1 MAIVQNITSLD
12 PVTLEYQDYSIDDT
26 TLISSSVFSSTWS
39 DNKDYIEYYVYN
51 LNGDIIESDLDLQNY
66 LSTKEGLLINP
77 DEDIQNIGFTEGT
90 FNTLYNFYNPLL
102 ASSIDVNYYIS
113 QISSDRTELKINTNQ
128 LTGQQISSGYNALK
142 QVLST
147 ATYYKDFFLNF
158 GDNKLVIANNA
169 LIDTSDSNNIG
180 VFIKLYEPLPAEFGI
195 KNKLWVVDKVADSV
209 AYQIEL
215 QDDTV
220 FTQTNPFLQ
229 GPNFNLKIQDE
240 VNNPTDFL
248 NLSQLTTS
256 PSASLFN
263 QLGNILNKKGIEPNI
278 DYTNYSEFA
287 YFSSIETRIENFYYK
302 LQLIENY
309 EASSSL
315 STSTPTTPISASSA
329 IYQNLIHDVVEK
341 FDGFER
347 YMYFESS
354 SQAYPKSTS
363 NKPYTLY
370 GTSTSQALDW
380 LAENLTSGSDYDR
393 ENVNNL
399 IYTIPDFIREDSNNS
414 NYELFVEMVGQHFDT
429 IWTCIKDVTN
439 KYNRDNRVD
448 YGASRDLIADILR
461 DFGIKIYQNNFSNQD
476 LYNAFLGIGANG
488 NTLPPTGSELIT
500 NYITASSDI
509 IPLTE
514 VNEEIYSRLYHNLPT
529 ILKKKGTVDALRT
542 IINCYGVP
550 NTVLRISEFGGKDR
564 DNSNDW
570 DYWYNKANYS
580 FTPSGSGGW
589 VEIPWQSSS
598 NADVFPKTVEFRFK
612 SPNLATVTGYSQS
625 LAVTE
630 NSTDFAVVIEYT
642 GSLFTSGSYS
652 GSVVNP
658 ENTFATIKYIN
669 ETNNVSASVAM
680 PVFNDTWVS
689 LMVTETSGSTSVYN
703 LYAANKLYTGNDGS
717 QIGFY
722 QSASCTGSTSWKDV
736 GTLQLPY
743 SSSYTYGGKT
753 YQPFTGSFQEVR
765 YYSEVLNTQSFEDYT
780 MNPLSIEGNSLEG
793 SDSSFNSLFFR
804 APLGAVLDNSGSG
817 NQSRTSV
824 HPSSTGSYAS
834 TSSFDIGSSYN
845 ISGSYTFSTNEEYIF
860 LDQVVTGI
868 KNRIND
874 KIRIDVQ
881 TTASGDT
888 LSPLVRIE
896 TNPPQYQTYT
906 RDLTTLEI
914 AFSPQNEIND
924 DIINQLGFFNIGEYL
939 GNPSLL
945 STTGSNQYPDL
956 ERFRNNFFEKY
967 THNYNLKDYTR
978 LIKYFDNSL
987 FKLLKDFIPARV
999 EASTGL
1005 VVKQHLLE
1013 RNRAP
1018 IPLPTYIDETFS
1030 GSINIGNVEGGT
1042 LGSFNQYNQYAY
1054 SPEGQS
1060 EGVNPA
1066 TGSFIMDLTQSFSES
1081 FATISGSTPEINS
1094 TQAEFY
1100 TGEFSGSTVTVTT
1113 QSLNPEC
1120 AIFLDAVD
1128 EALQYSPIVFS
1139 STFGN
1144 TISQFS
1150 SLVPKSGQILILY
1163 SGETYENG
1171 FQGVQYVK
1179 IHKEDINGDDKSPFI
1194 ESINNLRL
1202 LFASNNL
1209 YNLPVETI
1217 SEASTFYTYQIS
1229 NNSVTSII
1237 DDVTY
1242 RKPSNFVTGSITYNL
1257 SSTPGPYS
1265 SSITS
1270 IDQLVSLTGSNARE
1284 YNSSDPASSDPPNG
1298 QFLVDYDLTHLTTR
1312 LEVSNLDSSAINNS
1326 SASLNDVS
1334 ASWTASFISTAPAPT
1349 RTILYGVVGKD
1360 TGGGGETGFHR
1371 YILNFLST
1379 GSVSAPKFSEPT
1391 AQNGWDIEFY
1401 SQSIDTVLTTGF
1413 QPSGLNGEDPTKTYN
1428 FNDLGNTTINDSKLG
1443 KTLLYFDFPTVG
1455 DSTYGR
1461 TGSVTASISSDA
1473 EGEFIFDTEID
1484 SDSGNTN
1491 VTAYKYT
1498 NNITSSFG
1506 EVNDFSTFNFNFKV
1520 NFSGSVTYNNTDMTL
1535 EEGYNFQLG
1544 ISKESSPI
1552 NYTPVIN
1559 LPINSTSGSQL
1570 TASFNEDVVFGY
1582 SLTTSTITDFN
1593 PLDNLTFV
1601 ILDANRVGVGQT
1613 APEGEPTLPE
1623 RKISSSLDQYFES
1636 ITITLTA
1643 SDAAGNLIATQS
1655 FSTSSTIVE
1664 PYLTQRFFNTDCDVL
1679 SGLVDKYVKNK
1690 IYLESRYPTIGPQFT
1705 VSPSSAFIPQNFT
1718 KIVDGTAIRSDV
1730 KPYNYSHTPHI
1741 RARYNGTKII
1751 ASDVN
1756 QVSGVSSPIPNN
1768 QKLFFDNKLLDI
1780 NGSIISSKPIN
1791 TMMVSDRIPIKSLKP
1806 LAVLFTNINDAA
1818 PEIKN
1823 ASIVQIDKILIPSI
1837 FSITSKN
1844 QVDIFGPIQQDS
1856 AEVLDV
1862 SNYPQLDGFSYA
1874 QSDMANNFSYN
1885 DFVKVEIF
1893 DTEEFES
1900 DQRNVVGERQVLKGG
1915 KRVDPVLYNEIYD
1928 PVLSDSGR
1936 GAITVVTRDSTF
1948 TSSIPF
1954 QRTVPEGTDY
1964 NFIARATGSYS
1975 FSPTASIL
1983 VTYNWTTQS
1992 KATSGVSAGFN
2003 ITTDT
2008 YTFTGSTTTDVKFS
2022 TKITLSGNLT
2032 SKNRDSDGSL
2042 FTVKLLKN
2050 SGSANSETIEKGILK
2065 IPSLGATSS
2074 IILEQEEFSSFSS
2087 GDTVKVV
2094 IIPEEVATKP
2104 FPNFTINAN
2113 SDDFFKLTQ
2122 NGFNAGS
2129 VSTASIW
2136 TTGSVN
2142 STWLTAS
2149 IALSDA
2155 YGQTPVTIPDSG
2167 FSPLIEKFEI
2177 KIGDEIRFEGKESTT
2192 RIILNVVQSDG
2203 YSLRSLDGGPQIQ
2216 YAPNLRIQLN
2226 SPPPSGS
2233 NITQFMI
2240 RRYTDDAKFILLK
2253 GLKPVLGTT
2262 SRGFLTP
2269 KYPSSAL
2276 SNFLE
2281 SPASFSQYFL

>member
-1 MAIVQNITSLD
+1 MAIIQNITPLD
-12 PVTLEYQDYSIDDT
+12 PVTLEYQDYSVEDT

-66 LSTKEGLLINP
+66 LSTKEGLSINP
-77 DEDIQNIGFTEGT
+77 DEDIQDIGFTEGT

-102 ASSIDVNYYIS
+102 SSSIDINYYIS
-113 QISSDRTELKINTNQ
+113 QISSDRTELKIITNQ
-128 LTGQQISSGYNALK
+128 LTGPQISSGYNTLK

-147 ATYYKDFFLNF
+147 AAYYKDFFLNF

-180 VFIKLYEPLPAEFGI
+180 IFIKLYEPLPAEFGI

-220 FTQTNPFLQ
+220 FTQTNPLLQ

-256 PSASLFN
+256 PSASLYN
-263 QLGNILNKKGIEPNI
+263 QLSNILNKKGIEPNI

-315 STSTPTTPISASSA
+315 TTATFTNPISASSA
-329 IYQNLIHDVVEK
+329 IYQNLVHEVIEK

-363 NKPYTLY
+363 TKPYTLY

-399 IYTIPDFIREDSNNS
+399 TYTIPEFIREDSNNS

-429 IWTCIKDVTN
+429 IWTCIKDVSN
-439 KYNRDNRVD
+439 KYNRDNRID
-448 YGASRDLIADILR
+448 HGASRDLIADILR

-488 NTLPPTGSELIT
+488 NKLPPTGSELIT
-500 NYITASSDI
+500 NYVTASSDI

-580 FTPSGSGGW
+580 FTPSGTGGW

-722 QSASCTGSTSWKDV
+722 QSASCTGSTAWEDV

-824 HPSSTGSYAS
+824 HPSSTGSYTS
-834 TSSFDIGSSYN
+834 TSSFDGGSSYN
-845 ISGSYTFSTNEEYIF
+845 ISGSYIFSTNEEYIF
-860 LDQVVTGI
+860 FDQVVSGV

-874 KIRIDVQ
+874 KIRIDTQ
-881 TTASGDT
+881 STASGNT
-888 LSPLVRIE
+888 LSPLVKIE
-896 TNPPQYQTYT
+896 QDPPQDQTYT
-906 RDLTTLEI
+906 RDLTALEI

-956 ERFRNNFFEKY
+956 ERFRNNFFKKY

-999 EASTGL
+999 ETSTGL
-1005 VVKQHLLE
+1005 VIKQHLLE

-1018 IPLPTYIDETFS
+1018 VPLPTYIDETFS
-1030 GSINIGNVEGGT
+1030 GSINIGSVEGGT
-1042 LGSFNQYNQYAY
+1042 LGSFNQYNQHAY

-1060 EGVNPA
+1060 EGTNPS
-1066 TGSFIMDLTQSFSES
+1066 TGSFIMNLTQSFSES
-1081 FATISGSTPEINS
+1081 FATVSGSTPDINS

-1100 TGEFSGSTVTVTT
+1100 TGEFSGSTVTATT

-1120 AIFLDAVD
+1120 AVFLDAID

-1150 SLVPKSGQILILY
+1150 SLIPKSGQILILY

-1179 IHKEDINGDDKSPFI
+1179 IHKEDISGDDKSSFI

-1209 YNLPVETI
+1209 YELPIETI

-1229 NNSVTSII
+1229 NNSITNII
-1237 DDVTY
+1237 DDATY
-1242 RKPSNFVTGSITYNL
+1242 RKPSNFVTGSIAYSL
-1257 SSTPGPYS
+1257 STIPGPFS
-1265 SSITS
+1265 SSIAT
-1270 IDQLVSLTGSNARE
+1270 IDQLVSLTGSNNRT
-1284 YNSSDPASSDPPNG
+1284 YNDADPTFNNPG
-1298 QFLVDYDLTHLTTR
+1298 EGKFLVDSDSTHLTTR
-1312 LEVSNLDSSAINNS
+1312 FEVSDINNGASTNS

-1334 ASWTASFISTAPAPT
+1334 ASWSASFTATEPT
-1349 RTILYGVVGKD
+1349 RTLLYGVVGKD
-1360 TGGGGETGFHR
+1360 TGGTDFHR
-1371 YILNFLST
+1371 YILNFLSS
-1379 GSVSAPKFSEPT
+1379 GSEPSPLFSEGPD
-1391 AQNGWDIEFY
+1391 WDIEFY
-1401 SQSIDTVLTTGF
+1401 SQSIDTVVTTGF
-1413 QPSGLNGEDPTKTYN
+1413 QPSGLNGEDPTKPYN
-1428 FNDLGNTTINDSKLG
+1428 FNDLGNNTISGGSNSKLG
-1443 KTLLYFDFPTVG
+1443 KPLLYFDFPAVG
-1455 DSTYGR
+1455 GSTYNQ

-1473 EGEFIFDTEID
+1473 EGEFIFDTTLGSAGE
-1484 SDSGNTN
+1484 GTN

-1498 NNITSSFG
+1498 PNITHSFG

-1520 NFSGSVTYNNTDMTL
+1520 NFSGSVTYNNTGMIL

-1601 ILDANRVGVGQT
+1601 ILDANGVGVGQT
-1613 APEGEPTLPE
+1613 SAEGDEDPS
-1623 RKISSSLDQYFES
+1623 RIISSSLDQYFEE
-1636 ITITLTA
+1636 IVVTLTA
-1643 SDAAGNLIATQS
+1643 SNAAGTLIPTQS

-1664 PYLTQRFFNTDCDVL
+1664 PYLTQPFFNTDCDVL

-1690 IYLESRYPTIGPQFT
+1690 IYLESRYPAIGPQFT

-1718 KIVDGTAIRSDV
+1718 KIADGTAIRSDV

-1751 ASDVN
+1751 AYDIN
-1756 QVSGVSSPIPNN
+1756 QTSGLSSPIVNN
-1768 QKLFFDNKLLDI
+1768 QKLFFDNKILDI
-1780 NGSIISSKPIN
+1780 NGSLISPKPIN
-1791 TMMVSDRIPIKSLKP
+1791 TMAVSDRIPVKSLKS
-1806 LAVLFTNINDAA
+1806 LAVLFKNINDAA

-1823 ASIVQIDKILIPSI
+1823 ASIVQVDKILSPSI
-1837 FSITSKN
+1837 FGITSVNSSRDTN
-1844 QVDIFGPIQQDS
+1844 QTSISKRFKFLDS
-1856 AEVLDV
+1856 SGVLDV
-1862 SNYPQLDGFSYA
+1862 SNYPQSDGFSYA
-1874 QSDMANNFSYN
+1874 QSDMANNFSFD
-1885 DFVKVEIF
+1885 DFVKVEVF
-1893 DTEEFES
+1893 DTGEFES
-1900 DQRNVVGERQVLKGG
+1900 DQRNVVGEKRVLKGG
-1915 KRVDPVLYNEIYD
+1915 KRVDPVLYNEIYN
-1928 PVLSDSGR
+1928 PAISDTEG
-1936 GAITVVTRDSTF
+1936 GGFGPITRDSTF

-1954 QRTVPEGTDY
+1954 LQSVPTGMDY
-1964 NFIARATGSYS
+1964 NFIAQSTGSYS
-1975 FSPTASIL
+1975 FAPTASIQ
-1983 VTYNWTTQS
+1983 VTYNWNSQS
-1992 KATSGVSAGFN
+1992 KATSGTLTSASFS

-2008 YTFTGSTTTDVKFS
+2008 YTFTSSSKTDVKFS
-2022 TKITLSGNLT
+2022 TKVTLSGNQT
-2032 SKNRDSDGSL
+2032 TEGSL

-2050 SGSANSETIEKGILK
+2050 SNETIEEGLLSI
-2065 IPSLGATSS
+2065 SEQGATSS
-2074 IILEQEEFSSFSS
+2074 ITLEQEGFSSFAA

-2113 SDDFFKLTQ
+2113 SNDFFKSTQ

-2129 VSTASIW
+2129 VTSSSIW
-2136 TTGSVN
+2136 TTGSAT

-2149 IALSDA
+2149 VALSEA
-2155 YGQTPVTIPDSG
+2155 YGKSPIGIPNSG
-2167 FSPLIEKFEI
+2167 FSPLIENFEI

-2192 RIILNVVQSDG
+2192 RVILNVIQSDG
-2203 YSLRSLDGGPQIQ
+2203 STSYVNFIGGNNGYVIN
-2216 YAPNLRIQLN
+2216 YLPNLQIQLN
-2226 SPPPSGS
+2226 APPPVGS

-2240 RRYTDDAKFILLK
+2240 RRFTDDAKFILLK
-2253 GLKPVLGTT
+2253 GSKGSLGTT
-2262 SRGFLTP
+2262 SEGFLTP
-2269 KYPSSAL
+2269 KFPSAAL
-2276 SNFLE
+2276 SSFLG
-2281 SPASFSQYFL
+2281 SPASFTS

>member
-12 PVTLEYQDYSIDDT
+12 PVTLEYQDYSADDT
-26 TLISSSVFSSTWS
+26 TLISSSIFTSTWS

-51 LNGDIIESDLDLQNY
+51 LNGDVIESDLDLQNY

-102 ASSIDVNYYIS
+102 SSSIDINYYIS

-128 LTGQQISSGYNALK
+128 LTGPQISAGYNALK

-147 ATYYKDFFLNF
+147 ADYYKDFFLNF

-169 LIDTSDSNNIG
+169 LIDNSDSNNIG
-180 VFIKLYEPLPAEFGI
+180 IFIKLYEPLPAEFDI

-215 QDDTV
+215 RDDTV
-220 FTQTNPFLQ
+220 FTQTNPLLQ

-240 VNNPTDFL
+240 VNNPSDFL

-256 PSASLFN
+256 PSASLYN
-263 QLGNILNKKGIEPNI
+263 QLSNILNEKGIEPNI

-287 YFSSIETRIENFYYK
+287 YFSSVETRIENFYYK

-315 STSTPTTPISASSA
+315 TTATFTTPISASSA
-329 IYQNLIHDVVEK
+329 IYQNLIHEVIEK

-363 NKPYTLY
+363 TKPYTLY
-370 GTSTSQALDW
+370 GTSTPQALAW
-380 LAENLTSGSDYDR
+380 LTENLTSGSDYDR

-399 IYTIPDFIREDSNNS
+399 VYTIPEFIREDSNNS

-429 IWTCIKDVTN
+429 IWTCIKDVSN
-439 KYNRDNRVD
+439 KYNRDNRIN

-476 LYNAFLGIGANG
+476 LYNAFLGIGSNG
-488 NTLPPTGSELIT
+488 NKLPPTGSELIT
-500 NYITASSDI
+500 NYVTASSDI

-570 DYWYNKANYS
+570 DYWYNKANYA

-598 NADVFPKTVEFRFK
+598 NAEVFPKTVEFRFK
-612 SPNLATVTGYSQS
+612 APNLATVTEYSQS
-625 LAVTE
+625 LAITE

-642 GSLFTSGSYS
+642 GSLFDSGSYS
-652 GSVVNP
+652 GSVVDP

-669 ETNNVSASVAM
+669 ETNDVSASVYM

-689 LMVTETSGSTSVYN
+689 LMVTETLEGSDYVYD

-722 QSASCTGSTSWKDV
+722 QSSSCTGSTAWEDE

-743 SSSYTYGGKT
+743 SSSYTYEGKT

-765 YYSEVLNTQSFEDYT
+765 YYSVALNTQSFEDYT

-804 APLGAVLDNSGSG
+804 APLGAVLDNSGTG

-824 HPSSTGSYAS
+824 HPSSTGSYTP
-834 TSSFDIGSSYN
+834 TSSFDSGNSYN

-860 LDQVVTGI
+860 FDQVVSGV

-874 KIRIDVQ
+874 KIRIDTQ
-881 TTASGDT
+881 STASGDT
-888 LSPLVRIE
+888 LSPLIKIE
-896 TNPPQYQTYT
+896 QDPPQDQTYT
-906 RDLTTLEI
+906 RDLTALEI

-924 DIINQLGFFNIGEYL
+924 DIINQLGFFNIGEFL

-1018 IPLPTYIDETFS
+1018 VPLPTYVDETFS
-1030 GSINIGNVEGGT
+1030 GSINIGGVEGST
-1042 LGSFNQYNQYAY
+1042 LGSFNQYNQHAY

-1100 TGEFSGSTVTVTT
+1100 TGEFSGSTLITTT

-1120 AIFLDAVD
+1120 AIFLDAID

-1144 TISQFS
+1144 TIEQFS
-1150 SLVPKSGQILILY
+1150 SLIPKSGQILILY

-1179 IHKEDINGDDKSPFI
+1179 IHKEDINGDDKSSFI
-1194 ESINNLRL
+1194 ESVNNLRL

-1209 YNLPVETI
+1209 YELPVETI
-1217 SEASTFYTYQIS
+1217 SEASTFYTYQITE
-1229 NNSVTSII
+1229 NGVTSII
-1237 DDVTY
+1237 DDATY
-1242 RKPSNFVTGSITYNL
+1242 RKPSNFITGSVSYTL
-1257 SSTPGPYS
+1257 SDIPGPYS
-1265 SSITS
+1265 SSFTN
-1270 IDQLVSLTGSNARE
+1270 IDELLKLTGSNNRA
-1284 YNSSDPASSDPPNG
+1284 YSTNDISSTDPVDG
-1298 QFLVDYDLTHLTTR
+1298 QFLTNNTDFASITKIEIAD
-1312 LEVSNLDSSAINNS
+1312 NNNPPDINS
-1326 SASLNDVS
+1326 SASLSNIALVDRMS
-1334 ASWTASFISTAPAPT
+1334 IAIEGTSDIATFG
-1349 RTILYGVVGKD
+1349 ILGVGP
-1360 TGGGGETGFHR
+1360 GGTDFHTFD
-1371 YILNFLST
+1371 LTHLST
-1379 GSVSAPKFSEPT
+1379 VGTSTLTNGQSYNVEFFSSS
-1391 AQNGWDIEFY
+1391 IEL
-1401 SQSIDTVLTTGF
+1401 IRTTGF
-1413 QPSGLNGEDPTKTYN
+1413 QPSGLGGEVTGSATN
-1428 FNDLGNTTINDSKLG
+1428 FNTLTNETILGGKLG
-1443 KTLLYFDFPTVG
+1443 QTKLFFDFPVSGG
-1455 DSTYGR
+1455 DAFNK

-1473 EGEFIFDTEID
+1473 EGEFIFDTELATFD
-1484 SDSGNTN
+1484 GGTK
-1491 VTAYKYT
+1491 VTAYNYT
-1498 NNITSSFG
+1498 NNITNSFG
-1506 EVNDFSTFNFNFKV
+1506 EAGDHPIFNFNLKA
-1520 NFSGSVTYNNTDMTL
+1520 NFSGSVTYNNADL
-1535 EEGYNFQLG
+1535 LYEEGYNFVFG
-1544 ISKESSPI
+1544 INKETTLLAQSEI
-1552 NYTPVIN
+1552 IN
-1559 LPINSTSGSQL
+1559 LPLNIASGSRL
-1570 TASFNEDVVFGY
+1570 TASFDEDVIFSY
-1582 SLTTSTITDFN
+1582 SVSASDIIDFN
-1593 PLDNLTFV
+1593 PLDNLTFS
-1601 ILDANRVGVGQT
+1601 IEDANSVGVGKIT
-1613 APEGEPTLPE
+1613 PSANPNPPTSE
-1623 RKISSSLDQYFES
+1623 IISSSLDQFFEE
-1636 ITITLTA
+1636 IVVTLTA
-1643 SDAAGNLIATQS
+1643 SDASGNLIATQS
-1655 FSTSSTIVE
+1655 FSTASTIVE
-1664 PYLTQRFFNTDCDVL
+1664 PYLTQPFFNTNCDVL
-1679 SGLVDKYVKNK
+1679 SGLVDEYVKNK

-1705 VSPSSAFIPQNFT
+1705 VSPSSSFIPQNFT
-1718 KIVDGTAIRSDV
+1718 KILNNTAIRSNV
-1730 KPYNYSHTPHI
+1730 KPYNYSYTPHI
-1741 RARYNGTKII
+1741 RARYNGTKVI
-1751 ASDVN
+1751 ASDIN
-1756 QVSGVSSPIPNN
+1756 QVSGVVSPIPNN
-1768 QKLFFDNKLLDI
+1768 QKLFFDNKILSI
-1780 NGSIISSKPIN
+1780 NGPVITPKPIN
-1791 TMMVSDRIPIKSLKP
+1791 TMIVSDRVPIKSLKS
-1806 LAVLFTNINDAA
+1806 LAVSFKNVNDAA

-1823 ASIVQIDKILIPSI
+1823 ASIVQVDKILTPSI
-1837 FSITSKN
+1837 GSITS
-1844 QVDIFGPIQQDS
+1844 QDPILSPSRLLGPP
-1856 AEVLDV
+1856 ENPGVLDV

-1874 QSDMANNFSYN
+1874 QSDMANNFSFN

-1915 KRVDPVLYNEIYD
+1915 KRVDPVLYNEIYN
-1928 PVLSDSGR
+1928 PATSDSG
-1936 GAITVVTRDSTF
+1936 GGGFTVITRDSTF

-1954 QRTVPEGTDY
+1954 LQEVPSTIDY
-1964 NFIARATGSYS
+1964 DFIARATGSYS
-1975 FSPTASIL
+1975 FSPTASTQ
-1983 VTYNWTTQS
+1983 VTYDWTTQS
-1992 KATSGVSAGFN
+1992 KATSGADTSASFS

-2008 YTFTGSTTTDVKFS
+2008 YTFTGSSSTDVKFS
-2022 TKITLSGNLT
+2022 TKVTLSGN
-2032 SKNRDSDGSL
+2032 KAKGGSL

-2050 SGSANSETIEKGILK
+2050 SNETIEEGLLSI
-2065 IPSLGATSS
+2065 SEQGATSS
-2074 IILEQEEFSSFSS
+2074 ITLEQEEFSSFTA

-2094 IIPEEVATKP
+2094 IIPEEVAT
-2104 FPNFTINAN
+2104 FGSPNFTINAN
-2113 SDDFFKLTQ
+2113 SNDFFKSTQ
-2122 NGFNAGS
+2122 NGFNVAS

-2136 TTGSVN
+2136 STGSAT
-2142 STWLTAS
+2142 SPWLTAS
-2149 IALSDA
+2149 VALSQA
-2155 YGQTPVTIPDSG
+2155 YGKSPIGIPNSG
-2167 FSPLIEKFEI
+2167 FSPLIENFEI

-2192 RIILNVVQSDG
+2192 RTIINVVQWDG
-2203 YSLRSLDGGPQIQ
+2203 STEVTGGFIGGETGYQIS
-2216 YAPNLRIQLN
+2216 YAPNLQIQLN
-2226 SPPPSGS
+2226 APPPIGT

-2240 RRYTDDAKFILLK
+2240 RRFTDDAKFILLK
-2253 GLKPVLGTT
+2253 GLKPSLGTT
-2262 SRGFLTP
+2262 SKGYLIP
-2269 KYPSSAL
+2269 KFPSPAL
-2276 SNFLE
+2276 SSFLG
-2281 SPASFSQYFL
+2281 SPASFISE

>member
-1 MAIVQNITSLD
+1 MAIIQNITSLD
-12 PVTLEYQDYSIDDT
+12 PVTLEYQDYSVDDT

-51 LNGDIIESDLDLQNY
+51 LNGDIIESDPDLQNY

-77 DEDIQNIGFTEGT
+77 DEDIQDIGFTEGT

-102 ASSIDVNYYIS
+102 SSSIDINYYIS

-128 LTGQQISSGYNALK
+128 LTGQQISSGYNTLK

-180 VFIKLYEPLPAEFGI
+180 IFIKLYEPLPAEFGI

-220 FTQTNPFLQ
+220 FTQTNPLLQ

-240 VNNPTDFL
+240 VNNPSDFL

-256 PSASLFN
+256 PSASLYN
-263 QLGNILNKKGIEPNI
+263 QLSNILNKKGIEPNI

-315 STSTPTTPISASSA
+315 TTATFTTPISASSA
-329 IYQNLIHDVVEK
+329 IYQNLVHEVVEK

-363 NKPYTLY
+363 TKPYTLY
-370 GTSTSQALDW
+370 GTSTAQALAW
-380 LAENLTSGSDYDR
+380 LTENLTSGSDYDR

-399 IYTIPDFIREDSNNS
+399 IYTIPEFIREDSNNS

-429 IWTCIKDVTN
+429 IWTCIKDVSN

-488 NTLPPTGSELIT
+488 NKLPPTGSELIT
-500 NYITASSDI
+500 NYVTASSDI

-598 NADVFPKTVEFRFK
+598 NGEVFPKTVEFRFK

-669 ETNNVSASVAM
+669 ETNNISASVAM

-689 LMVTETSGSTSVYN
+689 LMVTEVTSGSAYVYN

-722 QSASCTGSTSWKDV
+722 QSSSCVGLTASIDV

-743 SSSYTYGGKT
+743 SSSYTYSGKT

-804 APLGAVLDNSGSG
+804 APLGAVLDNSGTG

-824 HPSSTGSYAS
+824 HPSITGSYTS
-834 TSSFDIGSSYN
+834 TSSFDGGSSYN

-860 LDQVVTGI
+860 FDQVVSGV

-874 KIRIDVQ
+874 KIRIDTQ
-881 TTASGDT
+881 STASGNT
-888 LSPLVRIE
+888 LSPLVKIE
-896 TNPPQYQTYT
+896 QDPPQDQTYT
-906 RDLTTLEI
+906 RDLTALEI

-945 STTGSNQYPDL
+945 SSTGSNQYPDL

-999 EASTGL
+999 ETSTGL
-1005 VVKQHLLE
+1005 VIKQHLLE

-1018 IPLPTYIDETFS
+1018 VPLPTYIDETFS
-1030 GSINIGNVEGGT
+1030 GSINIGGAEGGT
-1042 LGSFNQYNQYAY
+1042 LGSFNQYNQHAY

-1060 EGVNPA
+1060 DGVNPS

-1081 FATISGSTPEINS
+1081 FATISGITPEINS

-1100 TGEFSGSTVTVTT
+1100 TGEFSGSTITATT

-1120 AIFLDAVD
+1120 AIFLDAID

-1150 SLVPKSGQILILY
+1150 SLVPKPGQILILY

-1179 IHKEDINGDDKSPFI
+1179 IHKEDISGDDKSFFI
-1194 ESINNLRL
+1194 ENINNLRL

-1209 YNLPVETI
+1209 YELPIETI

-1229 NNSVTSII
+1229 DNSITSII
-1237 DDVTY
+1237 DDATY

-1257 SSTPGPYS
+1257 SSIPGPYS
-1265 SSITS
+1265 SSIAT
-1270 IDQLVSLTGSNARE
+1270 IDQLVSLTGSNNRAYE
-1284 YNSSDPASSDPPNG
+1284 TGNPGVADPDPG
-1298 QFLVDYDLTHLTTR
+1298 KFLVDNTTPASTGLIEISDLSGDGGT
-1312 LEVSNLDSSAINNS
+1312 NS
-1326 SASLNDVS
+1326 SASLSNIT
-1334 ASWTASFISTAPAPT
+1334 ASHWTASFKQDEPYKE
-1349 RTILYGVVGKD
+1349 ILYRVTSRKVGGANFHGFGVSHLSSSEGVGNFEN
-1360 TGGGGETGFHR
+1360 GGE
-1371 YILNFLST
+1371 
-1379 GSVSAPKFSEPT
+1379 
-1391 AQNGWDIEFY
+1391 WDIELY
-1401 SQSIDTVLTTGF
+1401 SQSIDIISTTGF
-1413 QPSGLNGEDPTKTYN
+1413 QPSGLWGEVTGSATN
-1428 FNDLGNTTINDSKLG
+1428 FNSQGNSTIIGGKVGQTKLF
-1443 KTLLYFDFPTVG
+1443 FDFPVNG
-1455 DSTYGR
+1455 GAAFNK
-1461 TGSVTASISSDA
+1461 TGSVTASISSA
-1473 EGEFIFDTEID
+1473 KGAEFILDTALGSAGE
-1484 SDSGNTN
+1484 GTK
-1491 VTAYKYT
+1491 VTAYKYAS
-1498 NNITSSFG
+1498 NITNSLGVAGGMGG
-1506 EVNDFSTFNFNFKV
+1506 EADDHSTFNFNLKV
-1520 NFSGSVTYNNTDMTL
+1520 NFTGSVTYNNTDML
-1535 EEGYNFQLG
+1535 FEPGYNFIFG
-1544 ISKESSPI
+1544 INKDTTPI
-1552 NYTPVIN
+1552 AQSETIN
-1559 LPINSTSGSQL
+1559 LPTNPTSGSQHS
-1570 TASFNEDVVFGY
+1570 ASFDEDIIFSY
-1582 SLTTSTITDFN
+1582 SVSASDIVDFN
-1593 PLDNLTFV
+1593 PLDNLTFSIDDV
-1601 ILDANRVGVGQT
+1601 NGIGVGQSS
-1613 APEGEPTLPE
+1613 ALPGATDPNLAM
-1623 RKISSSLDQYFES
+1623 SSSLDQFFES
-1636 ITITLTA
+1636 ITVTLTA
-1643 SDAAGNLIATQS
+1643 SNAAGTLIPTQS

-1664 PYLTQRFFNTDCDVL
+1664 PFLTQPFFNTDCDVL

-1690 IYLESRYPTIGPQFT
+1690 IYLESSYPTIGPRFT
-1705 VSPSSAFIPQNFT
+1705 VSTLGSFIPQNFS
-1718 KIVDGTAIRSDV
+1718 KIANNTAIRSDV

-1756 QVSGVSSPIPNN
+1756 QVSGVVSPIPNN
-1768 QKLFFDNKLLDI
+1768 QKLFFDNKILDI
-1780 NGSIISSKPIN
+1780 NGSLISPKPIN
-1791 TMMVSDRIPIKSLKP
+1791 TMVVSDRVPVKSLKS
-1806 LAVLFTNINDAA
+1806 LAVLFKNVNDAA

-1823 ASIVQIDKILIPSI
+1823 ASIVQVDKILSPSI
-1837 FSITSKN
+1837 FGITSQNTSGDSN
-1844 QVDIFGPIQQDS
+1844 QTSFSQRLTDGS
-1856 AEVLDV
+1856 GVLDV

-1874 QSDMANNFSYN
+1874 QSDMANNFSFG

-1893 DTEEFES
+1893 DTEGFES

-1915 KRVDPVLYNEIYD
+1915 KRVDPVLYNEIYN
-1928 PVLSDSGR
+1928 PTISDSG
-1936 GAITVVTRDSTF
+1936 GGGFTTITRDSTF

-1954 QRTVPEGTDY
+1954 LQSVPAGIDY

-1975 FSPTASIL
+1975 FSPTASTQ

-1992 KATSGVSAGFN
+1992 NTTDQIYSDFS

-2008 YTFTGSTTTDVKFS
+2008 YTFTGSSNTDVKFS
-2022 TKITLSGNLT
+2022 AKVTLSGNKT
-2032 SKNRDSDGSL
+2032 KEGSL

-2050 SGSANSETIEKGILK
+2050 SNETIEEG
-2065 IPSLGATSS
+2065 SLSISEQGATSS
-2074 IILEQEEFSSFSS
+2074 ITLEQEEFSSFAA

-2094 IIPEEVATKP
+2094 IISEEVAT
-2104 FPNFTINAN
+2104 FGSPNFTINAN
-2113 SDDFFKLTQ
+2113 SNDFFKSTQ
-2122 NGFNAGS
+2122 NGFNVGS
-2129 VSTASIW
+2129 VPSSSIW
-2136 TTGSVN
+2136 TTGSTTD
-2142 STWLTAS
+2142 TWLTAS
-2149 IALSDA
+2149 VALSEA
-2155 YGQTPVTIPDSG
+2155 YGKSPLGIPNSG
-2167 FSPLIEKFEI
+2167 FSPLIENFEI

-2192 RIILNVVQSDG
+2192 RTILNVVQSDG
-2203 YSLRSLDGGPQIQ
+2203 STSYANFIGGEEGFVIN
-2216 YAPNLRIQLN
+2216 YLPNLQIQLN
-2226 SPPPSGS
+2226 AAPPSGS
-2233 NITQFMI
+2233 DITQFMI
-2240 RRYTDDAKFILLK
+2240 RRFTDDAKFILLK
-2253 GLKPVLGTT
+2253 GKKPSLGTT
-2262 SRGFLTP
+2262 SEGYLTP
-2269 KYPSSAL
+2269 KFPSPSL
-2276 SNFLE
+2276 SSFLG
-2281 SPASFSQYFL
+2281 SPASFTSE

>member
-1 MAIVQNITSLD
+1 M
-12 PVTLEYQDYSIDDT
+12 
-26 TLISSSVFSSTWS
+26 
-39 DNKDYIEYYVYN
+39 
-51 LNGDIIESDLDLQNY
+51 
-66 LSTKEGLLINP
+66 
-77 DEDIQNIGFTEGT
+77 
-90 FNTLYNFYNPLL
+90 
-102 ASSIDVNYYIS
+102 
-113 QISSDRTELKINTNQ
+113 
-128 LTGQQISSGYNALK
+128 
-142 QVLST
+142 
-147 ATYYKDFFLNF
+147 
-158 GDNKLVIANNA
+158 
-169 LIDTSDSNNIG
+169 
-180 VFIKLYEPLPAEFGI
+180 
-195 KNKLWVVDKVADSV
+195 
-209 AYQIEL
+209 
-215 QDDTV
+215 
-220 FTQTNPFLQ
+220 
-229 GPNFNLKIQDE
+229 E
-240 VNNPTDFL
+240 V
-248 NLSQLTTS
+248 
-256 PSASLFN
+256 
-263 QLGNILNKKGIEPNI
+263 
-278 DYTNYSEFA
+278 
-287 YFSSIETRIENFYYK
+287 
-302 LQLIENY
+302 
-309 EASSSL
+309 
-315 STSTPTTPISASSA
+315 
-329 IYQNLIHDVVEK
+329 H
-341 FDGFER
+341 
-347 YMYFESS
+347 
-354 SQAYPKSTS
+354 
-363 NKPYTLY
+363 
-370 GTSTSQALDW
+370 
-380 LAENLTSGSDYDR
+380 
-393 ENVNNL
+393 
-399 IYTIPDFIREDSNNS
+399 
-414 NYELFVEMVGQHFDT
+414 
-429 IWTCIKDVTN
+429 
-439 KYNRDNRVD
+439 
-448 YGASRDLIADILR
+448 
-461 DFGIKIYQNNFSNQD
+461 
-476 LYNAFLGIGANG
+476 
-488 NTLPPTGSELIT
+488 LPPTGSELIT

-598 NADVFPKTVEFRFK
+598 NAEVFPKTVEFRFK

-625 LAVTE
+625 LAVTK

-834 TSSFDIGSSYN
+834 TSSFDGGSSYN

-860 LDQVVTGI
+860 LDQVVSGV

-896 TNPPQYQTYT
+896 TNPPQDQTYT

-1005 VVKQHLLE
+1005 VIKQHLLE

-1018 IPLPTYIDETFS
+1018 IPLPTYTNETFS

-1042 LGSFNQYNQYAY
+1042 LGSFNQYNQHAY

-1066 TGSFIMDLTQSFSES
+1066 TGSFIMNLTQSFSES
-1081 FATISGSTPEINS
+1081 FATVSGSTPEINS

-1229 NNSVTSII
+1229 NNSITSII

-1242 RKPSNFVTGSITYNL
+1242 RKPSNFITGSITYNL

-1270 IDQLVSLTGSNARE
+1270 IDQLVSLTASGNDDNRRE
-1284 YNSSDPASSDPPNG
+1284 YINKNPYSYDPANG
-1298 QFLVDYDLTHLTTR
+1298 EFLVDDDFTQVTTII
-1312 LEVSNLDSSAINNS
+1312 EVSDLDSGGGINS

-1334 ASWTASFISTAPAPT
+1334 ASWTASFIASAPT
-1349 RTILYGVVGKD
+1349 RTVSYGVVSQD
-1360 TGGGGETGFHR
+1360 TGDTGFHR

-1379 GSVSAPKFSEPT
+1379 GSYPAPKFSEGPLW
-1391 AQNGWDIEFY
+1391 NIVFY
-1401 SQSIDTVLTTGF
+1401 SQSINTTVTTGF
-1413 QPSGLNGEDPTKTYN
+1413 QPSGLNGEDPTRPWN
-1428 FNDLGNTTINDSKLG
+1428 FNDLGNNVISGDKLG
-1443 KTLLYFDFPTVG
+1443 TTLLYFNFPTSS
-1455 DSTYGR
+1455 DSTYNQ

-1473 EGEFIFDTEID
+1473 EGEFIFDTEINP
-1484 SDSGNTN
+1484 DSGTTN
-1491 VTAYKYT
+1491 VTAYKYSP
-1498 NNITSSFG
+1498 NITSSFG

-1520 NFSGSVTYNNTDMTL
+1520 NFSGSVTYNNKGITSK
-1535 EEGYNFQLG
+1535 GYQFQFG
-1544 ISKESSPI
+1544 IGKESSPI
-1552 NYTPVIN
+1552 NYSNIIL
-1559 LPINSTSGSQL
+1559 LPTNAASGSQL

-1582 SLTTSTITDFN
+1582 SLTASTITDFN

-1601 ILDANRVGVGQT
+1601 IKDTNEVGVGQGG
-1613 APEGEPTLPE
+1613 EGF
-1623 RKISSSLDQYFES
+1623 SSSLDQYFEE
-1636 ITITLTA
+1636 IVVTLTA
-1643 SDAAGNLIATQS
+1643 SNAVGTLIATQS

-1664 PYLTQRFFNTDCDVL
+1664 PYLTQPFYNTNCDVL

-1718 KIVDGTAIRSDV
+1718 KIADGTAIRSDV

-1768 QKLFFDNKLLDI
+1768 QKLFFDNKLLNI

-1791 TMMVSDRIPIKSLKP
+1791 TMVVSDRIPVKSLKS
-1806 LAVLFTNINDAA
+1806 LAVLFKNINDAA

-1823 ASIVQIDKILIPSI
+1823 ASIVQVDKILSPSI
-1837 FSITSKN
+1837 FGITSQNPLGDSN
-1844 QVDIFGPIQQDS
+1844 QTSFSLILKDRSG
-1856 AEVLDV
+1856 VLDV

-1885 DFVKVEIF
+1885 DFIKVEIF

-1915 KRVDPVLYNEIYD
+1915 KRVDPVLYNEIYN
-1928 PVLSDSGR
+1928 PPISDTGGGGFVS
-1936 GAITVVTRDSTF
+1936 TTRDSTF

-1954 QRTVPEGTDY
+1954 LQAVPAGINY

-1975 FSPTASIL
+1975 FSPTASTQ

-1992 KATSGVSAGFN
+1992 NATSGVDASFN
-2003 ITTDT
+2003 LTTDT
-2008 YTFTGSTTTDVKFS
+2008 YTFTSASTTDVKFS
-2022 TKITLSGNLT
+2022 TKVTLSGNLT
-2032 SKNRDSDGSL
+2032 AEGSL

-2050 SGSANSETIEKGILK
+2050 SNETIEEGILS
-2065 IPSLGATSS
+2065 ISQQGATSS
-2074 IILEQEEFSSFSS
+2074 ITLEQEEFSSFAA

-2094 IIPEEVATKP
+2094 IIPEEVATVAT
-2104 FPNFTINAN
+2104 FGSPNFTINAN
-2113 SDDFFKLTQ
+2113 SNDFFKSTQ
-2122 NGFNAGS
+2122 NGFNVGS
-2129 VSTASIW
+2129 VQTTSIW
-2136 TTGSVN
+2136 TTGSAT

-2149 IALSDA
+2149 IALSNA
-2155 YGQTPVTIPDSG
+2155 YGQTPVGIPNSG
-2167 FSPLIEKFEI
+2167 FSPLIENFEI

-2203 YSLRSLDGGPQIQ
+2203 STKVKGDFIGGETGYQIS
-2216 YAPNLRIQLN
+2216 YAPNLQIQLN
-2226 SPPPSGS
+2226 APPPIGS

-2240 RRYTDDAKFILLK
+2240 RRYTDDARFILLK
-2253 GLKPVLGTT
+2253 GEKPSLGTT
-2262 SRGFLTP
+2262 STGYLTP
-2269 KYPSSAL
+2269 KFPSPSL
-2276 SNFLE
+2276 SNFLG
-2281 SPASFSQYFL
+2281 SPASFTSG

>member
-12 PVTLEYQDYSIDDT
+12 PVTLEYQDYSADDT
-26 TLISSSVFSSTWS
+26 TLISSSIFTSTWS

-51 LNGDIIESDLDLQNY
+51 LNGDVIESDLDLQNY

-77 DEDIQNIGFTEGT
+77 DEDIQDIGFTEGT

-102 ASSIDVNYYIS
+102 SSSIDINYYIS

-128 LTGQQISSGYNALK
+128 LTGPQISAGYNALK

-147 ATYYKDFFLNF
+147 ADYYKDFFLNF

-169 LIDTSDSNNIG
+169 LIDNSDSNNIG
-180 VFIKLYEPLPAEFGI
+180 IFIKLYEPLPAEFDI

-215 QDDTV
+215 RDDTV
-220 FTQTNPFLQ
+220 FTQTNPLLR

-240 VNNPTDFL
+240 VNNPSDFL

-256 PSASLFN
+256 PSASLYN
-263 QLGNILNKKGIEPNI
+263 QLSNILNEKGIEPNI

-287 YFSSIETRIENFYYK
+287 YFSSVETRIENFYYK

-315 STSTPTTPISASSA
+315 TTATFTTPISASSA
-329 IYQNLIHDVVEK
+329 IYQNLIHEVIEK

-363 NKPYTLY
+363 TKPYTLY
-370 GTSTSQALDW
+370 GTSTPQALAW
-380 LAENLTSGSDYDR
+380 LTENLTSGSDYDR

-399 IYTIPDFIREDSNNS
+399 VYTVAEFIREDSNNS

-429 IWTCIKDVTN
+429 IWTCIKDVSN
-439 KYNRDNRVD
+439 KYNRDNRIN

-476 LYNAFLGIGANG
+476 LYNAFLGIGSNG

-500 NYITASSDI
+500 NYVTASSDI

-570 DYWYNKANYS
+570 DYWYNKANYA

-598 NADVFPKTVEFRFK
+598 NAEVFPKTVEFRFK
-612 SPNLATVTGYSQS
+612 APNLATVTEYSQS

-642 GSLFTSGSYS
+642 GSLFDSGSYS
-652 GSVVNP
+652 GSVVDP

-669 ETNNVSASVAM
+669 ETNDVSASVYM

-689 LMVTETSGSTSVYN
+689 LMVTETLEGSDYVYD

-722 QSASCTGSTSWKDV
+722 QSSSCTGSTAWEDE

-743 SSSYTYGGKT
+743 SSSYTYEGKT

-765 YYSEVLNTQSFEDYT
+765 YYSVALNTQSFEDYT

-804 APLGAVLDNSGSG
+804 APLGAVLDNSGTG

-824 HPSSTGSYAS
+824 HPSSTGSYTP
-834 TSSFDIGSSYN
+834 TSSFDSGNSYN

-860 LDQVVTGI
+860 FDQVVSGV

-874 KIRIDVQ
+874 KIRIDTQ
-881 TTASGDT
+881 STASGDT
-888 LSPLVRIE
+888 LSPLIKIE
-896 TNPPQYQTYT
+896 QDPPQDQTYT
-906 RDLTTLEI
+906 RDLTALEI

-924 DIINQLGFFNIGEYL
+924 DIINQLGFFNIGEFL

-1018 IPLPTYIDETFS
+1018 VPLPTYVDETFS
-1030 GSINIGNVEGGT
+1030 GSINIGGVEGST
-1042 LGSFNQYNQYAY
+1042 LGSFNQYNQHAY

-1066 TGSFIMDLTQSFSES
+1066 TGSFIMNLTQSFSES
-1081 FATISGSTPEINS
+1081 FSTISGSTPEINS

-1100 TGEFSGSTVTVTT
+1100 TGEFSGSTLITTT

-1120 AIFLDAVD
+1120 AIFLDAID

-1144 TISQFS
+1144 TIEQFS
-1150 SLVPKSGQILILY
+1150 SLIPKSGQILILY

-1179 IHKEDINGDDKSPFI
+1179 IHKEDINGDDKSSFI
-1194 ESINNLRL
+1194 ESVNNLRL

-1209 YNLPVETI
+1209 YELPVETI
-1217 SEASTFYTYQIS
+1217 SEASTFYTYQITE
-1229 NNSVTSII
+1229 NGVTSII
-1237 DDVTY
+1237 DDATY
-1242 RKPSNFVTGSITYNL
+1242 RKPSNFITGSVSYTL
-1257 SSTPGPYS
+1257 SDIPGPYS
-1265 SSITS
+1265 SSFTN
-1270 IDQLVSLTGSNARE
+1270 IDELLKLTGSNNRQ
-1284 YNSSDPASSDPPNG
+1284 YSTSDPASSDPGDG
-1298 QFLVDYDLTHLTTR
+1298 QFLTDDTDFANITKI
-1312 LEVSNLDSSAINNS
+1312 EIADKNFDASINS
-1326 SASLNDVS
+1326 SASLSNIALVDRISIAIEGTEDIATFGISGVGPGGTDFHEFDLS
-1334 ASWTASFISTAPAPT
+1334 HIST
-1349 RTILYGVVGKD
+1349 VG
-1360 TGGGGETGFHR
+1360 TTSLTNGQNYNVEF
-1371 YILNFLST
+1371 
-1379 GSVSAPKFSEPT
+1379 FSSS
-1391 AQNGWDIEFY
+1391 IEL
-1401 SQSIDTVLTTGF
+1401 IRTTGF
-1413 QPSGLNGEDPTKTYN
+1413 QPSGLGGEVTGSATN
-1428 FNDLGNTTINDSKLG
+1428 FNTLTNETILGGKLG
-1443 KTLLYFDFPTVG
+1443 KTKLFFDFPVSGG
-1455 DSTYGR
+1455 DAFNKS
-1461 TGSVTASISSDA
+1461 GSVTASISSDA
-1473 EGEFIFDTEID
+1473 EGEFIFDTELATFD
-1484 SDSGNTN
+1484 GGTK
-1491 VTAYKYT
+1491 VTAYNYT
-1498 NNITSSFG
+1498 NNITNSFG
-1506 EVNDFSTFNFNFKV
+1506 EAGDHPIFNFNLKA
-1520 NFSGSVTYNNTDMTL
+1520 NFSGSVTYNNSNL
-1535 EEGYNFQLG
+1535 FFNNGYNFVFG
-1544 ISKESSPI
+1544 INKETTLIAQSEI
-1552 NYTPVIN
+1552 IN
-1559 LPINSTSGSQL
+1559 LPLNITSGSRL
-1570 TASFNEDVVFGY
+1570 TASFDEDVIFSY
-1582 SLTTSTITDFN
+1582 SVSASNIIDFN
-1593 PLDNLTFV
+1593 PLDNLTFS
-1601 ILDANRVGVGQT
+1601 IEDANGVGVGEIT
-1613 APEGEPTLPE
+1613 RDENPNPPASEI
-1623 RKISSSLDQYFES
+1623 ISSSLDQFFEE
-1636 ITITLTA
+1636 IVVTLTA
-1643 SDAAGNLIATQS
+1643 SDASGNLIATQS
-1655 FSTSSTIVE
+1655 FSTASTIVE
-1664 PYLTQRFFNTDCDVL
+1664 PYLTQPFFNTNCDVL
-1679 SGLVDKYVKNK
+1679 SGLVDKYVANK
-1690 IYLESRYPTIGPQFT
+1690 IYLESRYPAIGPQFT
-1705 VSPSSAFIPQNFT
+1705 VSPLSSFIPQNFT
-1718 KIVDGTAIRSDV
+1718 KILNNTAIRSNV
-1730 KPYNYSHTPHI
+1730 KPYNYSYTPHI
-1741 RARYNGTKII
+1741 RARYNGTKVI
-1751 ASDVN
+1751 ASDIN
-1756 QVSGVSSPIPNN
+1756 QVSGVVSPIPNN
-1768 QKLFFDNKLLDI
+1768 QKLFFDNKILDI
-1780 NGSIISSKPIN
+1780 NGPVITPKPIN
-1791 TMMVSDRIPIKSLKP
+1791 TMIVSDRVPIKSLKS
-1806 LAVLFTNINDAA
+1806 LAVSFKNVNDAA

-1823 ASIVQIDKILIPSI
+1823 ASIVQVDKILTPSI
-1837 FSITSKN
+1837 GSITS
-1844 QVDIFGPIQQDS
+1844 QDPILSPSPLLGPP
-1856 AEVLDV
+1856 ENPGVLDV

-1874 QSDMANNFSYN
+1874 QSDMANNFSFN

-1915 KRVDPVLYNEIYD
+1915 KRVDPVLYNEIYN
-1928 PVLSDSGR
+1928 PATSDSG
-1936 GAITVVTRDSTF
+1936 GGGFTVITRDSTF

-1954 QRTVPEGTDY
+1954 LQEVPSTIDY

-1975 FSPTASIL
+1975 FSPTASTQ
-1983 VTYNWTTQS
+1983 VTYDWTTQS
-1992 KATSGVSAGFN
+1992 KATSGADTSASFS

-2008 YTFTGSTTTDVKFS
+2008 YTFTGSSSTDVKFS
-2022 TKITLSGNLT
+2022 TKVTLSGN
-2032 SKNRDSDGSL
+2032 KAKGGSL

-2050 SGSANSETIEKGILK
+2050 SNETLEEGLLSISEQ
-2065 IPSLGATSS
+2065 GATSS
-2074 IILEQEEFSSFSS
+2074 ITLEQEEFSSFAA
-2087 GDTVKVV
+2087 GDIVKVV
-2094 IIPEEVATKP
+2094 IIPEEVAT
-2104 FPNFTINAN
+2104 FGSPNFTINAN
-2113 SDDFFKLTQ
+2113 SNDFFKSTQ
-2122 NGFNAGS
+2122 NGFNVAS

-2136 TTGSVN
+2136 TTGSAT
-2142 STWLTAS
+2142 SPWLTAS
-2149 IALSDA
+2149 VALSET
-2155 YGQTPVTIPDSG
+2155 YGKSPIGIPNSG
-2167 FSPLIEKFEI
+2167 FSPLIENFEI

-2192 RIILNVVQSDG
+2192 RTIINVVQWDG
-2203 YSLRSLDGGPQIQ
+2203 STEVTGGFIGGETGYQIS
-2216 YAPNLRIQLN
+2216 YAPNLQIQLDA
-2226 SPPPSGS
+2226 PPPIGT

-2240 RRYTDDAKFILLK
+2240 RRFTDDAKFILLK
-2253 GLKPVLGTT
+2253 GLKPSLGTT
-2262 SRGFLTP
+2262 SKGYLIPKFPSPSLSSFLG
-2269 KYPSSAL
+2269 
-2276 SNFLE
+2276 
-2281 SPASFSQYFL
+2281 SPASFISE

>member
-1 MAIVQNITSLD
+1 MAIIQNITSLD
-12 PVTLEYQDYSIDDT
+12 PVTLEYQDYSVDDT
-26 TLISSSVFSSTWS
+26 TLISSSVFSSKWS

-51 LNGDIIESDLDLQNY
+51 LNGDIIESDPDLQNY
-66 LSTKEGLLINP
+66 LSTSEGLLINP
-77 DEDIQNIGFTEGT
+77 DEDIQDIGFTEGT

-102 ASSIDVNYYIS
+102 SSSIDINYYIS
-113 QISSDRTELKINTNQ
+113 QISSDRTELKIITNQ
-128 LTGQQISSGYNALK
+128 LTGPQISSGYNTLK

-147 ATYYKDFFLNF
+147 AEYYKDFFLNF
-158 GDNKLVIANNA
+158 GDNKLIIANNA

-180 VFIKLYEPLPAEFGI
+180 IFIKLYEPLPAEFGI

-220 FTQTNPFLQ
+220 FTQTNPLLQ
-229 GPNFNLKIQDE
+229 GPNFNLQIQDE
-240 VNNPTDFL
+240 VNNPSDFL

-256 PSASLFN
+256 PSASLYN
-263 QLGNILNKKGIEPNI
+263 QLSNILNKKGIEPNI

-315 STSTPTTPISASSA
+315 TTATFTTPISASSA
-329 IYQNLIHDVVEK
+329 IYQNLVHEVVEK

-363 NKPYTLY
+363 TKPYTLY
-370 GTSTSQALDW
+370 GTSTAQALAW

-399 IYTIPDFIREDSNNS
+399 IYTIPEFIREDSNNS

-429 IWTCIKDVTN
+429 IWTCIKDVSN

-488 NTLPPTGSELIT
+488 NKLPPTGSELIT
-500 NYITASSDI
+500 NYVTASSDI

-580 FTPSGSGGW
+580 FTPSGTGGW

-722 QSASCTGSTSWKDV
+722 QSASCTGSTAWEDV

-824 HPSSTGSYAS
+824 HPSSTGSYTS
-834 TSSFDIGSSYN
+834 TSSFDGGSSYN

-860 LDQVVTGI
+860 FDQVVSGV

-874 KIRIDVQ
+874 KIRIDTQ
-881 TTASGDT
+881 STASGNT
-888 LSPLVRIE
+888 LSPLVKIE
-896 TNPPQYQTYT
+896 QDPPQDQTYT
-906 RDLTTLEI
+906 RDLTALEI

-987 FKLLKDFIPARV
+987 FKLLKDFVPARV
-999 EASTGL
+999 ETSTGL
-1005 VVKQHLLE
+1005 VIKQHLLE

-1018 IPLPTYIDETFS
+1018 VPLPTYINEIFS
-1030 GSINIGNVEGGT
+1030 GSTNIGSVEGGT
-1042 LGSFNQYNQYAY
+1042 LGSFNQYNQPAY

-1060 EGVNPA
+1060 EGTNPA
-1066 TGSFIMDLTQSFSES
+1066 TGSFIMNLTQSFSES
-1081 FATISGSTPEINS
+1081 FATVSGSTPEINS

-1100 TGEFSGSTVTVTT
+1100 TGEFSGSTVTATT

-1120 AIFLDAVD
+1120 AVFLDAID

-1179 IHKEDINGDDKSPFI
+1179 IHKEDISGDDKSSFI

-1209 YNLPVETI
+1209 YELPIETI

-1265 SSITS
+1265 SSLAS
-1270 IDQLVSLTGSNARE
+1270 IDQLVSLTGSNNRT
-1284 YNSSDPASSDPPNG
+1284 YNAGDPGLGDDPTNG
-1298 QFLVDYDLTHLTTR
+1298 GFLVDNTTPASTA
-1312 LEVSNLDSSAINNS
+1312 LIEISNFSGDGGTNS
-1326 SASLNDVS
+1326 SASLSNIT
-1334 ASWTASFISTAPAPT
+1334 ASHWTASFKQDEPYKE
-1349 RTILYGVVGKD
+1349 ILYRVTSRKVGNTTFHGFGVSHLSSSEGVGNFEN
-1360 TGGGGETGFHR
+1360 GGE
-1371 YILNFLST
+1371 
-1379 GSVSAPKFSEPT
+1379 
-1391 AQNGWDIEFY
+1391 WDIELY
-1401 SQSIDTVLTTGF
+1401 SQSIDTVVTTGF
-1413 QPSGLNGEDPTKTYN
+1413 QPSGLNGEVTGSATN
-1428 FNDLGNTTINDSKLG
+1428 FNTPNNKTIIGGKLG
-1443 KTLLYFDFPTVG
+1443 QTELFFDFPVNG
-1455 DSTYGR
+1455 GAAFNK
-1461 TGSVTASISSDA
+1461 TGSVTASISSNKGAQFIRDTA
-1473 EGEFIFDTEID
+1473 LGSAGEGTK
-1484 SDSGNTN
+1484 
-1491 VTAYKYT
+1491 VTAYVY
-1498 NNITSSFG
+1498 NSNITNSLGVIGGMGG
-1506 EVNDFSTFNFNFKV
+1506 EADDHSTFNFHLKA
-1520 NFSGSVTYNNTDMTL
+1520 NFSGSVTYNNANL
-1535 EEGYNFQLG
+1535 LFEEGYNFTFG
-1544 ISKESSPI
+1544 INKDLTPI
-1552 NYTPVIN
+1552 AQSGIIN
-1559 LPINSTSGSQL
+1559 LPTNATSGSQHS
-1570 TASFNEDVVFGY
+1570 ASFNEDVIFSY
-1582 SLTTSTITDFN
+1582 SVSASDIVDFN
-1593 PLDNLTFV
+1593 PLDSLTFS
-1601 ILDANRVGVGQT
+1601 INDTNKIGIGQT
-1613 APEGEPTLPE
+1613 SLSPGEIDPSLSM
-1623 RKISSSLDQYFES
+1623 SSSLDQYFEE
-1636 ITITLTA
+1636 IVITLTA
-1643 SDAAGNLIATQS
+1643 SNAAGTLIPTQS

-1664 PYLTQRFFNTDCDVL
+1664 PYLTQPFFNTDCDVL

-1690 IYLESRYPTIGPQFT
+1690 IYLESSYPTIGPRFT
-1705 VSPSSAFIPQNFT
+1705 ISTLGSFIPQNFS
-1718 KIVDGTAIRSDV
+1718 KIANNTAIRSDV

-1756 QVSGVSSPIPNN
+1756 QVSGVVSPIPNN
-1768 QKLFFDNKLLDI
+1768 QKLFFDNKILDI
-1780 NGSIISSKPIN
+1780 NGPIISPKPIN
-1791 TMMVSDRIPIKSLKP
+1791 TMVVSDRIPVKSLKS
-1806 LAVLFTNINDAA
+1806 LAVLFKNINDAA

-1823 ASIVQIDKILIPSI
+1823 ASIVQVDKILTPSI
-1837 FSITSKN
+1837 FGITSQN
-1844 QVDIFGPIQQDS
+1844 PLGDS
-1856 AEVLDV
+1856 NETSFSQRLTDSSGVLDV

-1874 QSDMANNFSYN
+1874 QSDMASNFSFG
-1885 DFVKVEIF
+1885 DFVKVEVF

-1900 DQRNVVGERQVLKGG
+1900 DQRNVVGKRQVLKGG
-1915 KRVDPVLYNEIYD
+1915 KRVDPVLYNEIYN
-1928 PVLSDSGR
+1928 PAISDTG
-1936 GAITVVTRDSTF
+1936 GGGFITTTRDSTF

-1954 QRTVPEGTDY
+1954 LQAVPAGIDY

-1975 FSPTASIL
+1975 FAPTASTQ

-1992 KATSGVSAGFN
+1992 NATSGANTSASFSV
-2003 ITTDT
+2003 TTDT
-2008 YTFTGSTTTDVKFS
+2008 YTFTGSSSTNVKFS
-2022 TKITLSGNLT
+2022 TKVTLSGNKT
-2032 SKNRDSDGSL
+2032 KEGSL

-2050 SGSANSETIEKGILK
+2050 SNETIEEGLLSI
-2065 IPSLGATSS
+2065 SEQGATSS
-2074 IILEQEEFSSFSS
+2074 ITLEQEEFSSFAA

-2094 IIPEEVATKP
+2094 IIPEEVAT
-2104 FPNFTINAN
+2104 FGSPNFTINAN
-2113 SDDFFKLTQ
+2113 SNDFFKSTQ
-2122 NGFNAGS
+2122 NGFNVGS
-2129 VSTASIW
+2129 VPSSSIW
-2136 TTGSVN
+2136 TTGSTTD
-2142 STWLTAS
+2142 TWLTAS
-2149 IALSDA
+2149 VALSEA
-2155 YGQTPVTIPDSG
+2155 YGKSPLGIPNSG
-2167 FSPLIEKFEI
+2167 FSPLIENFEI

-2192 RIILNVVQSDG
+2192 RTILNVVQSDG
-2203 YSLRSLDGGPQIQ
+2203 STSYANFIGGNEGFVIN
-2216 YAPNLRIQLN
+2216 YLPNLQIQLN
-2226 SPPPSGS
+2226 APPPSGS
-2233 NITQFMI
+2233 DITQFMI
-2240 RRYTDDAKFILLK
+2240 RRFTDDARFILLK
-2253 GLKPVLGTT
+2253 GKKPSLGTT
-2262 SRGFLTP
+2262 STGYLTP
-2269 KYPSSAL
+2269 NFPSPSL
-2276 SNFLE
+2276 SNFLG
-2281 SPASFSQYFL
+2281 SPASFTSG

>member
-1 MAIVQNITSLD
+1 MAIVQNITPLD

-39 DNKDYIEYYVYN
+39 DNEDYIEYYVYN

-66 LSTKEGLLINP
+66 LSTEEGLLINP
-77 DEDIQNIGFTEGT
+77 DKDIQNIGFTEGT

-102 ASSIDVNYYIS
+102 SSSIDVNYYIS

-598 NADVFPKTVEFRFK
+598 NAEVFPKTVEFRFK

-625 LAVTE
+625 LAVTK

-834 TSSFDIGSSYN
+834 TSSFDGGSSYN

-860 LDQVVTGI
+860 LDQVVSGV

-874 KIRIDVQ
+874 KIRIDTQ
-881 TTASGDT
+881 STASGNT
-888 LSPLVRIE
+888 LSPLVKIE
-896 TNPPQYQTYT
+896 QNPPQDQTYT

-1005 VVKQHLLE
+1005 VIKQHLLE

-1018 IPLPTYIDETFS
+1018 IPLPTYTNETFS

-1042 LGSFNQYNQYAY
+1042 LGSFNQYNQHAY

-1081 FATISGSTPEINS
+1081 FATVSGSTPEINS

-1229 NNSVTSII
+1229 NNSITSII

-1242 RKPSNFVTGSITYNL
+1242 RKPSNFITGSITYNL

-1270 IDQLVSLTGSNARE
+1270 IDQLVSLTASGNDDNRRE
-1284 YNSSDPASSDPPNG
+1284 YINKNPYSYDPANG
-1298 QFLVDYDLTHLTTR
+1298 EFLVDDDFTQVTTII
-1312 LEVSNLDSSAINNS
+1312 EVSDLDSGGGINS

-1334 ASWTASFISTAPAPT
+1334 ASWTASFIASAPT
-1349 RTILYGVVGKD
+1349 RTVSYGVVGQD
-1360 TGGGGETGFHR
+1360 TGGTGFHR

-1379 GSVSAPKFSEPT
+1379 GSYPAPKFSEGPLW
-1391 AQNGWDIEFY
+1391 NIVFY
-1401 SQSIDTVLTTGF
+1401 SQSIDTTVTTGF
-1413 QPSGLNGEDPTKTYN
+1413 QPSGLNGEDPTRPWN
-1428 FNDLGNTTINDSKLG
+1428 FNDLGNNVISGDKLG
-1443 KTLLYFDFPTVG
+1443 TTLLYFNFPTSS
-1455 DSTYGR
+1455 DSTYNQ

-1473 EGEFIFDTEID
+1473 EGEFIFDTEINP
-1484 SDSGNTN
+1484 DSGTTN
-1491 VTAYKYT
+1491 VTAYKYSP
-1498 NNITSSFG
+1498 NITSSFG

-1520 NFSGSVTYNNTDMTL
+1520 NFSGSVTYNNKGITSK
-1535 EEGYNFQLG
+1535 GYNFQLG

-1601 ILDANRVGVGQT
+1601 IEDRNGVGVGQT
-1613 APEGEPTLPE
+1613 LEG
-1623 RKISSSLDQYFES
+1623 ISSSLDQYFES
-1636 ITITLTA
+1636 ITVTLTA
-1643 SDAAGNLIATQS
+1643 SNAVGTLIATQS

-1664 PYLTQRFFNTDCDVL
+1664 PYLTQPFYNTDCDVL

-1705 VSPSSAFIPQNFT
+1705 VSPSSAFIPQNFI
-1718 KIVDGTAIRSDV
+1718 KIADGTAIRSDV

-1768 QKLFFDNKLLDI
+1768 QKLFFDNKLLNI
-1780 NGSIISSKPIN
+1780 NGPVISPKPIN
-1791 TMMVSDRIPIKSLKP
+1791 TMVVSDRIPIKSLKS
-1806 LAVLFTNINDAA
+1806 LAVLFKNINDAA

-1823 ASIVQIDKILIPSI
+1823 ASIVQIDKILSPSI
-1837 FSITSKN
+1837 FGITSPNSLILTQN
-1844 QVDIFGPIQQDS
+1844 QLKLKDRSG
-1856 AEVLDV
+1856 VLDV

-1885 DFVKVEIF
+1885 DFIKVEIF

-1915 KRVDPVLYNEIYD
+1915 KRVDPVLYNEIYN
-1928 PVLSDSGR
+1928 PPISDTR
-1936 GAITVVTRDSTF
+1936 GGGFVSTTRDSTF

-1954 QRTVPEGTDY
+1954 LQAVPAGIDY

-1975 FSPTASIL
+1975 FSPTASTQ

-1992 KATSGVSAGFN
+1992 NATSGVDASFN
-2003 ITTDT
+2003 LTTDT
-2008 YTFTGSTTTDVKFS
+2008 YTFTSASTTDVKFS
-2022 TKITLSGNLT
+2022 TKVTLSGNQT
-2032 SKNRDSDGSL
+2032 TEGSL

-2050 SGSANSETIEKGILK
+2050 SNETIEEGILSISK
-2065 IPSLGATSS
+2065 QGATSS
-2074 IILEQEEFSSFSS
+2074 ITLEQEEFSSFAA

-2094 IIPEEVATKP
+2094 IIPEEVATRP

-2113 SDDFFKLTQ
+2113 SNDFFKSTQ
-2122 NGFNAGS
+2122 NGFNVGS
-2129 VSTASIW
+2129 VQTASIW
-2136 TTGSVN
+2136 TTGSAT

-2149 IALSDA
+2149 IALSNA
-2155 YGQTPVTIPDSG
+2155 YGQTPLGIPNSG
-2167 FSPLIEKFEI
+2167 FSPLIENFEI

-2203 YSLRSLDGGPQIQ
+2203 STSYTNFIGGETEYQVS
-2216 YAPNLRIQLN
+2216 YAPNLQIQLN
-2226 SPPPSGS
+2226 APPPIGS

-2240 RRYTDDAKFILLK
+2240 RRYTDDARFILLK
-2253 GLKPVLGTT
+2253 GKKPSLGTT
-2262 SRGFLTP
+2262 STGYLTP
-2269 KYPSSAL
+2269 KFPSPSL
-2276 SNFLE
+2276 SNFLG
-2281 SPASFSQYFL
+2281 SPTSFTSGQKDLETS